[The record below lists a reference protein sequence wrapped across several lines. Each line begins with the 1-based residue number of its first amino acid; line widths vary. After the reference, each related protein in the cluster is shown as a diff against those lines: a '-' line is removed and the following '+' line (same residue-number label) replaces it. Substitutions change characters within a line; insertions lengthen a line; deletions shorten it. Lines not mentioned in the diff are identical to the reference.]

1 MEISK
6 KVLDVGITKDV
17 IEYLHS
23 KTKLSHYNIKL
34 VNFVKKTYSTFPSS
48 DVLITIQLDMF
59 NEKSNSR
66 QMSLDITE
74 KKLKKIK
81 RNLILDSLGI

>member
-6 KVLDVGITKDV
+6 KVIDVGITRDV

-23 KTKLSHYNIKL
+23 KTKLSHYTIKT
-34 VNFVKKTYSTFPSS
+34 VNFVRKFQPYTNS
-48 DVLITIQLDMF
+48 DIIITIQLDMV
-59 NEKSNSR
+59 NKSSKSR
-66 QMSLDITE
+66 QMSLDILG

-81 RNLILDSLGI
+81 RNLILDKIGI

>member
-6 KVLDVGITKDV
+6 KVIDVGITRDV

-23 KTKLSHYNIKL
+23 KTKLSHYNIKT
-34 VNFVKKTYSTFPSS
+34 VNFVRKFQPYANS
-48 DVLITIQLDMF
+48 DILITIQLDMV
-59 NEKSNSR
+59 NEKSKSR
-66 QMSLDITE
+66 QMSLDILE

-81 RNLILDSLGI
+81 RNLILDKIGI

>member
-6 KVLDVGITKDV
+6 KVIDVGITRDV

-23 KTKLSHYNIKL
+23 KTKLSHYNIKM
-34 VNFVKKTYSTFPSS
+34 VNFVRKFQPYANS
-48 DVLITIQLDMF
+48 DILITIQLDMV
-59 NEKSNSR
+59 NESSKSR
-66 QMSLDITE
+66 QMSLDILE

-81 RNLILDSLGI
+81 RNLILDKIGI